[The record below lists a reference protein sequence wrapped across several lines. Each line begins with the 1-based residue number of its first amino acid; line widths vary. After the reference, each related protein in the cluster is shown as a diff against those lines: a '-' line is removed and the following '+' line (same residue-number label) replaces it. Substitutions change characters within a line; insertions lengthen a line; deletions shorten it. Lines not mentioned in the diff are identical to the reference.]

1 MIHSSPVG
9 GRSPRRTRRSIA
21 AVIAL
26 GAAASLVLAACSSG
40 DTAAEAPATTAA
52 AEAPATTA
60 AAEAPA
66 SEAPA
71 SEAPASEA
79 PAEAASGDVQAVVN
93 QVLRT
98 DAIDAASLDPTI
110 QSALAR
116 VATPLPEDK
125 LQLALEC
132 WKSMDCEVPGGGDV
146 TVGYISPEVN
156 TWRKVSRMEAIL
168 QALTYPEV
176 GRIISVTPEFDL
188 AQMQA
193 GVRSLAA
200 DGANVIVGYN
210 DFGSALAP
218 AFKQAVDGGALT
230 SIFVGPAPDAPPGSF
245 TTQVTGDVC
254 AIGKEMA
261 QKAAELVNNKGDI
274 VFFNGTPGNPQGAT
288 WNKCA
293 EEELAANFPDVKV
306 VGKYDTGWTLQGAF
320 EAATALLASGE
331 EPKVVLYDYADPM
344 PQIVKAY
351 EQAGKG
357 APDMVTWTSNNDLYR
372 VWEENVGKDT
382 EFALADTNSINW
394 PARVSVTAL
403 MDQLTQGKQ
412 APELV
417 IYPMPF
423 INATEG
429 LYDPNYGA
437 DYPGSTLVPDS
448 VMSGM
453 LSGG

>member
-1 MIHSSPVG
+1 MAHSTTHG
-9 GRSPRRTRRSIA
+9 GRSPRGLKRRIA
-21 AVIAL
+21 AAVAV

-40 DTAAEAPATTAA
+40 DS
-52 AEAPATTA
+52 
-60 AAEAPA
+60 A

-71 SEAPASEA
+71 SSPAAEAPAAEE
-79 PAEAASGDVQAVVN
+79 PAAEEPAAEEPAAEEPAAEEPAASGDLQAIVN
-93 QVLRT
+93 QALRT
-98 DAIDAASLDPTI
+98 DTIDAASLDPVI
-110 QSALAR
+110 QSALGRA
-116 VATPLPEDK
+116 ATPLPEDK

-210 DFGSALAP
+210 DFGAALAP

-230 SIFVGPAPDAPPGSF
+230 SIFVGPAPDAPPGSIN
-245 TTQVTGDVC
+245 TQVTGDVC

-261 QKAAELVNNKGDI
+261 QKAAELVDGAGDI

-320 EAATALLASGE
+320 EAATALLASGQ

-357 APDMVTWTSNNDLYR
+357 SPDMVTWTSNNDLYR
-372 VWEENVGKDT
+372 VWEENLGKDT
-382 EFALADTNSINW
+382 EFTLADTNSINW

-403 MDQLTQGKQ
+403 MDQITTGTP

-417 IYPMPF
+417 IYPLPF
-423 INATEG
+423 INAEQG

-437 DYPGSTLVPDS
+437 DYPGPTLVPDS
-448 VMSGM
+448 VMQGM
-453 LSGG
+453 LSGS

>member
-1 MIHSSPVG
+1 MVHSTRVG
-9 GRSPRRTRRSIA
+9 GRSPQRRSRRIA
-21 AVIAL
+21 AAL
-26 GAAASLVLAACSSG
+26 AVGAAASLVLVACSSG
-40 DTAAEAPATTAA
+40 DSASETPATSAA
-52 AEAPATTA
+52 AEASASA
-60 AAEAPA
+60 APA

-79 PAEAASGDVQAVVN
+79 AASGDLQTIVN

-98 DAIDAASLDPTI
+98 DAVAADSLDPTI
-110 QSALAR
+110 QSALSRAQ
-116 VATPLPEDK
+116 TPLTQE
-125 LQLALEC
+125 QLDVALEC
-132 WKSMDCEVPGGGDV
+132 WTSMDCEVPGGGDV

-210 DFGSALAP
+210 DFGAALAP
-218 AFKQAVDGGALT
+218 AFKQAQDGGALV
-230 SIFVGPAPDAPPGSF
+230 SIFVGPTPDAPPGSI

-261 QKAAELVNNKGDI
+261 VKAAELVDNAGDI

-293 EEELAANFPDVKV
+293 EEELAANYPDVKV

-320 EAATALLASGE
+320 EAATALLASGQD
-331 EPKVVLYDYADPM
+331 PQVILYDYADPV

-351 EQAGKG
+351 EQAGK
-357 APDMVTWTSNNDLYR
+357 ASPDIVTWTSNNDLYR
-372 VWEENVGKDT
+372 VWEEAQGTDK
-382 EFALADTNSINW
+382 EFSLADTNSINW

-403 MDQLTQGKQ
+403 MDQVTQGTT

-417 IYPMPF
+417 IYPLPF
-423 INATEG
+423 VDATAG

-437 DYPGSTLVPDS
+437 DYPGPTLVPDS
-448 VMSGM
+448 VMQGM
-453 LSGG
+453 LSGS

>member
-1 MIHSSPVG
+1 MVHSTRVG
-9 GRSPRRTRRSIA
+9 GRSPQRRSRRIA
-21 AVIAL
+21 AAL
-26 GAAASLVLAACSSG
+26 AVGAAASLILAACSSG
-40 DTAAEAPATTAA
+40 SSTSETPATSAA
-52 AEAPATTA
+52 AVASASA
-60 AAEAPA
+60 ASAAPA

-71 SEAPASEA
+71 SEA
-79 PAEAASGDVQAVVN
+79 AAAGGDLQTIVN

-98 DAIDAASLDPTI
+98 DAIAADTLDPTI
-110 QSALAR
+110 QSALGRAQ
-116 VATPLPEDK
+116 TPLPQDK
-125 LQLALEC
+125 LDLALEC

-210 DFGSALAP
+210 DFGAALAP
-218 AFKQAVDGGALT
+218 AFKQAQDGGALV
-230 SIFVGPAPDAPPGSF
+230 SIFVGPAPDAPPGSI

-261 QKAAELVNNKGDI
+261 QKAAEIVNNAGDI

-320 EAATALLASGE
+320 EAATALLASGQD
-331 EPKVVLYDYADPM
+331 PKVILYDYADPV

-351 EQAGKG
+351 EQAGK
-357 APDMVTWTSNNDLYR
+357 PMPNVVTWTSNNDLYK
-372 VWEENVGKDT
+372 VWEEAQGTDNPWT
-382 EFALADTNSINW
+382 LADTNSINW

-403 MDQLTQGKQ
+403 MDQLNSGTPAEG
-412 APELV
+412 LV
-417 IYPMPF
+417 IYPLPF
-423 INATEG
+423 VNATPG
-429 LYDPNYGA
+429 LYDANYGA
-437 DYPGSTLVPDS
+437 DYPGPTLVPDS
-448 VMSGM
+448 VMQGM
-453 LSGG
+453 LSGS

>member
-1 MIHSSPVG
+1 MVYSTPLGGHSPN
-9 GRSPRRTRRSIA
+9 RRSRRIA
-21 AVIAL
+21 AVLAL
-26 GAAASLVLAACSSG
+26 GAAASLVLAACSSS
-40 DTAAEAPATTAA
+40 DS
-52 AEAPATTA
+52 
-60 AAEAPA
+60 A

-71 SEAPASEA
+71 SEAPAAEA
-79 PAEAASGDVQAVVN
+79 PAEEAPAEEAPAEEAPAAEAPADTAALQAMVD
-93 QVLRT
+93 QALRT
-98 DAIDAASLDPTI
+98 DSIPAADLDPTI
-110 QSALAR
+110 QAALTRA
-116 VATPLPEDK
+116 AAPLSQEQLD
-125 LQLALEC
+125 LALEC
-132 WKSMDCEVPGGGDV
+132 WASMDCEVPGGGDV

-200 DGANVIVGYN
+200 DGAQVIVGYN
-210 DFGSALAP
+210 DFGAALAP
-218 AFKQAVDGGALT
+218 AFKQAQDGGALVST
-230 SIFVGPAPDAPPGSF
+230 FVGPAPDAPPGSI

-254 AIGKEMA
+254 AIGVEMA
-261 QKAAELVNNKGDI
+261 QKAAELVSNKGDI

-293 EEELAANFPDVKV
+293 EDELAANFPDVKV

-320 EAATALLASGE
+320 EAATALLASGQD
-331 EPKVVLYDYADPM
+331 PQVVLYDYADPM

-357 APDMVTWTSNNDLYR
+357 SPDMVTWTSNNDLYR
-372 VWEENVGKDT
+372 VWEENQGKET
-382 EFALADTNSINW
+382 EFSLADTNSINW

-403 MDQLTQGKQ
+403 MDQIINGTP

-417 IYPMPF
+417 IYPLPF
-423 INATEG
+423 VNATPG

-437 DYPGSTLVPDS
+437 DYPGSTLVPDG

-453 LSGG
+453 LSGS